1 MIHRLMPFFAAAA
14 IAAAGPAQ
22 AAQPAAQPGAQ
33 PADPAAAAARAKMI
47 AADANKDGK
56 WSLAEWTA
64 AGRRE
69 MGFGFCDTSR
79 DGLVDAAELKIC
91 AEKARAMGMTGN

>member
-1 MIHRLMPFFAAAA
+1 MRLLVLATALIATAAT
-14 IAAAGPAQ
+14 AQ
-22 AAQPAAQPGAQ
+22 A
-33 PADPAAAAARAKMI
+33 PADPAAAAARAKLI

-69 MGFGFCDTSR
+69 MGHGFCDTSK
-79 DGLVDAAELKIC
+79 DGLVDQTELKIC
-91 AEKARAMGMTGN
+91 AEKARAMGMTAQ

>member
-1 MIHRLMPFFAAAA
+1 MRFVTGTAA
-14 IAAAGPAQ
+14 IFTCLLMATTATAQ
-22 AAQPAAQPGAQ
+22 TA
-33 PADPAAAAARAKMI
+33 PADPAVAARAKLK

-69 MGFGFCDTSR
+69 MGHGFCDTGK
-79 DGLVDAAELKIC
+79 DGFVDQAELKVC
-91 AEKARAMGMTGN
+91 AEKARAMGMTGQ

>member
-1 MIHRLMPFFAAAA
+1 MRLLVLATALIATAAT
-14 IAAAGPAQ
+14 AQ
-22 AAQPAAQPGAQ
+22 A
-33 PADPAAAAARAKMI
+33 PADPAAAARAKLI

-69 MGFGFCDTSR
+69 MGHGFCDTSK
-79 DGLVDAAELKIC
+79 DGLVDPVELKIC
-91 AEKARAMGMTGN
+91 AEKARAMGMAAQ

>member
-1 MIHRLMPFFAAAA
+1 MRFVMGATAILTCALISVAAT
-14 IAAAGPAQ
+14 AQ
-22 AAQPAAQPGAQ
+22 TAS
-33 PADPAAAAARAKMI
+33 ADPAVAARAKLM

-69 MGFGFCDTSR
+69 MGHGFCDTGK
-79 DGLVDAAELKIC
+79 DGFVDQAELKVC
-91 AEKARAMGMTGN
+91 AEKARAMGMTGQ

>member
-1 MIHRLMPFFAAAA
+1 MRLFVLATALIATAAT
-14 IAAAGPAQ
+14 AQ
-22 AAQPAAQPGAQ
+22 APA
-33 PADPAAAAARAKMI
+33 ADPAAAAARAKLI

-69 MGFGFCDTSR
+69 MGHGFCDTSK
-79 DGLVDAAELKIC
+79 DGLVDPAELKSC
-91 AEKARAMGMTGN
+91 AEKARAMGMAAQ

>member
-1 MIHRLMPFFAAAA
+1 MRLLV
-14 IAAAGPAQ
+14 IAAAFIATAATAQ
-22 AAQPAAQPGAQ
+22 APA
-33 PADPAAAAARAKMI
+33 ADPAAAARAKLI

-69 MGFGFCDTSR
+69 MGHGFCDTSK
-79 DGLVDAAELKIC
+79 DGLVDQTELKIC
-91 AEKARAMGMTGN
+91 AEKARAMGMTAQ

>member
-1 MIHRLMPFFAAAA
+1 MRFDFGAATIITVAL
-14 IAAAGPAQ
+14 IAATTATAQ
-22 AAQPAAQPGAQ
+22 TAS
-33 PADPAAAAARAKMI
+33 ADPAVAARAKLM

-69 MGFGFCDTSR
+69 MGHGFCDTSK
-79 DGLVDAAELKIC
+79 DGLVDQAELKIC
-91 AEKARAMGMTGN
+91 AEKARAMGMTGQ